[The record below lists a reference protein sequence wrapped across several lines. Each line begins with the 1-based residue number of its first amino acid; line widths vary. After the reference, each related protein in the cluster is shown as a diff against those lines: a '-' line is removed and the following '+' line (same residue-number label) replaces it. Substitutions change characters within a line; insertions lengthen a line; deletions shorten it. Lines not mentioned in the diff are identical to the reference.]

1 MAATSRDLPRLL
13 EEDSFRIDLYYRLNV
28 FAIEAPP
35 LRDRMEDIPLL
46 CGTLSENMPSVRK
59 SGSKLFSQ
67 KIWGAL
73 VHYQWPGNV
82 RKLQN
87 IIERCVVLSV
97 GTVLHQPPLAWLKR
111 VGRNAPPEVRT
122 LAEAER
128 EHILQTLREA
138 NWVIGG
144 RLLLTRVARACISC
158 SVRLAKRGVF
168 RTIIFMF
175 SVITA
180 LRPLLVLR

>member
-1 MAATSRDLPRLL
+1 MV

-28 FAIEAPP
+28 FPIEAPP
-35 LRDRMEDIPLL
+35 LRDRMEDIPPLVWHF
-46 CGTLSENMPSVRK
+46 VRK
-59 SGSKLFSQ
+59 YAQRKKKRIETILTEDME
-67 KIWGAL
+67 AL

-82 RKLQN
+82 RKMQN

-128 EHILQTLREA
+128 EHILQTSRET